1 MIRARVALDPGITMA
16 SIDLPRALQDYF
28 AFAETSSTRNGR
40 RFSITLPYLRAD
52 GRLDRLQWW
61 YHLSAAKEMALGD
74 DAAELLR
81 TEAVERFI
89 THIERWL
96 HNTRQDL
103 YGDGSIPHVS
113 PAGNR
118 LVAASQVDAS
128 ASQGLEPIVDEDSP
142 GIDEEPAANS
152 QDAADTG
159 EDTSSNGPRPNSWSA
174 FG

>member
-1 MIRARVALDPGITMA
+1 MA
-16 SIDLPRALQDYF
+16 SIDLPRPLRDYF
-28 AFAETSSTRNGR
+28 AFAETAPTRNGR
-40 RFSITLPYLRAD
+40 RFSITLPYRRSD

-74 DAAELLR
+74 NAPETLR
-81 TEAVERFI
+81 VEAVERFV

-103 YGDGSIPHVS
+103 YGNGSIPYVS
-113 PAGNR
+113 PEGNR

-128 ASQGLEPIVDEDSP
+128 VSVGLEPAAEEDLP
-142 GIDEEPAANS
+142 AIEDGAAANS
-152 QDAADTG
+152 HDADDAGDEASAKG
-159 EDTSSNGPRPNSWSA
+159 QRPNTWSA